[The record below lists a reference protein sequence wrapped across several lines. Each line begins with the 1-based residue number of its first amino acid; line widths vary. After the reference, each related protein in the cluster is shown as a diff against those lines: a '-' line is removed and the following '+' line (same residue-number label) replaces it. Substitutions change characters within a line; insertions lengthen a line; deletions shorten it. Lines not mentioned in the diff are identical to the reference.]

1 MLLVPTRD
9 ELICL
14 DPGTAEDLRQGCL
27 AEAEAERASEQL
39 KALADPNRLRL
50 AVALRASGELCVF
63 DLSWVT
69 QRPENLVSH
78 HLRQL
83 HAAGLVTRRR
93 EGKKV
98 LYEVNARGGALIALA
113 LDEAEALA

>member
-1 MLLVPTRD
+1 MVPTRE

-14 DPGTAEDLRQGCL
+14 DPAMADELRRACL
-27 AEAEAERASEQL
+27 AEAEAEQASEQL
-39 KALADPNRLRL
+39 KALADPNRFRL
-50 AVALRASGELCVF
+50 AAALCASGELCVF

-83 HAAGLVTRRR
+83 HQAGLVTRRR
-93 EGKKV
+93 EGKKA
-98 LYEVNARGGALIALA
+98 LYEVNERGGALIALA
-113 LDEAEALA
+113 LEEAEALA

>member
-1 MLLVPTRD
+1 MPTRE

-14 DPGTAEDLRQGCL
+14 DPGTAEELRRGCL
-27 AEAEAERASEQL
+27 PEERAERFSAQL

-50 AVALRASGELCVF
+50 AAALLESGELCVF

-78 HLRQL
+78 HLRHL
-83 HAAGLVTRRR
+83 HRAGLVNRRR

-98 LYEVNARGGALIALA
+98 LYEMNERGRALIALT
-113 LDEAEALA
+113 LEDEAAAFA